1 MDAIKIN
8 TGAGQQME
16 FGCCSVTGRREERVK
31 AAPAPR
37 GAPRPTSFWA
47 LAAGSCQLHHQ
58 PSEGQPRMEVWN
70 SWISFNP
77 TTKNCRLTLCCAVLQ
92 VQGRSNLP

>member
-16 FGCCSVTGRREERVK
+16 FGCCSVTGRREERVR

-37 GAPRPTSFWA
+37 GAPRPTFFLA
-47 LAAGSCQLHHQ
+47 LAAGSCQLHQQ
-58 PSEGQPRMEVWN
+58 PSEGQPRTESLE
-70 SWISFNP
+70 SWMSFNP
-77 TTKNCRLTLCCAVLQ
+77 TIKN
-92 VQGRSNLP
+92 